1 MDVPLLL
8 ISVRS
13 VDEARAALEGG
24 ADWIDLKEPDR
35 GPLGAVDAAV
45 ALNVVQCIAGR
56 APISAAAG
64 ELVDWPLGGAREFV
78 SAPGVAYLK
87 LGLSNCRNLDW
98 RSRLRSVQQEIA
110 AADVQ
115 LVAVIY
121 ADNDAAKSPHAEEI
135 AEFAVEADCAWVL
148 IDTFDKSGGALGDYL
163 SPTKLQA
170 LLQSLRTAGRR
181 TVVAGSLDRE
191 AIESLPLELVDMA
204 AVRGAACR
212 GGRRGA
218 VCSERVADLKTL
230 LAASCN
236 A

>member
-13 VDEARAALEGG
+13 LDEACAAMEGG

-35 GPLGAVDAAV
+35 GPLGAVDASV

-64 ELVDWPLGGAREFV
+64 ELVDWPLGGARELLSV
-78 SAPGVAYLK
+78 RGMAYLK

-98 RSRLRSVQQEIA
+98 RSRLRSVQREIA
-110 AADVQ
+110 ATEMQ

-121 ADNDAAKSPHAEEI
+121 ADAEPAASPRLEEI
-135 AEFAVEADCAWVL
+135 VEFALEAGCSWIL
-148 IDTFDKSGGALGDYL
+148 IDTFDKSGGVLGDYL
-163 SPTKLQA
+163 LPAKLQA
-170 LLQSLRTAGRR
+170 VLQSLRAAGRR
-181 TVVAGSLDRE
+181 TGVAGSLDRE
-191 AIESLPLELVDMA
+191 AIAALPLELVDMA

-218 VCSERVADLKTL
+218 ICSQRVAELKTL